1 MIFFSV
7 VMFHLFQAFANAS
20 ANDKHA
26 WMMLMSLIGRLES
39 VLKYPLAGRGQVG
52 LGAVRTL
59 RANK

>member
-7 VMFHLFQAFANAS
+7 VMFHLFPAFANAS

-39 VLKYPLAGRGQVG
+39 VLKYPP
-52 LGAVRTL
+52 LGA
-59 RANK
+59 AM